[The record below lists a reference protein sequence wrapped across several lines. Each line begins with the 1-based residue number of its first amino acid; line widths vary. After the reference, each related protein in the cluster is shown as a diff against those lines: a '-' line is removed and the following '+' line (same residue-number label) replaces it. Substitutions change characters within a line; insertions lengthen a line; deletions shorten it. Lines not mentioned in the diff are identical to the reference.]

1 MAAYY
6 DFFRQIVLQPNDV
19 TIEADSVSDTLTITA
34 ANGVAF
40 GEDVLTDSFTIDV
53 NYQLYVPIGS
63 TSVTLQD
70 INSNSTEIKI
80 TAGQNINVSRVGDD
94 ELVISGI
101 FGGIAKNIINATQT
115 NPVVI
120 TTSTNHDFTSSVFV
134 TIEIVTGMTQL
145 NNNSYYVDI
154 LSPNSFAL
162 YTDGGLTSPL
172 DGTGFSA
179 YSGPSGTATAYFFT
193 TGTYYTDSREAAIRA
208 DIEPVLATAIQPGD
222 LLVGDLK
229 GSVFGDDSTVLV
241 DGVNNNINLDGTVN
255 GNIIPDAD
263 EAYDIGSPTKKF
275 RDLYLSGTT
284 IYLGTT
290 PLRVV
295 NGTFFVGGVALGAGS
310 LQGDLKGS
318 VFGDDSTLL
327 VDSVNSRLST
337 NNLSQ
342 AGAADGQILTWSSS
356 SNSWVPGASN
366 TFDGQFSSLSNV
378 PTTVAGYGITDA
390 YSHVDITNTNGLT
403 TTYYLTFV
411 DNLSTEQI
419 LRADIDLKYR
429 TDTNTLT
436 ASVFEG
442 NLLGDVKGSVFGD
455 DSTLLID
462 GSNSLIPASVV
473 QGTFTGN
480 VIGNLLGDVTG
491 NVTGNLLGNVTG
503 NVVGDVTGNV
513 TGDIK
518 GSVFG
523 DDSTLL
529 IDSVNSL
536 IPASVVQGTFT
547 GNVIGNVTGNVT
559 GNLLGNVTGN
569 VTGNLL
575 GDVTGN
581 VTGDIKGSVFGDD
594 STLLID
600 GPNSLIV
607 GTVVGELDVVDPII
621 TGQISSSDSSP
632 IVFVPVVEMRSDLN
646 VDNGIFIQS
655 QPVAT
660 EQFVRDTLISA
671 ALINP
676 QAPTTVLSITNI
688 LDEFLD
694 VARAVWLVDDS
705 QASQTDNLYAD
716 GVAETALDD
725 AKAYTDAEIIN
736 LIDSAPSDLNTLD
749 KLAFA
754 INNDPLFY
762 QTVGS
767 GSTLALFSVSTA
779 TASGGG
785 SLSYDN
791 TTGAFTFTP
800 PALSSYLTSI
810 GSLSIDALSD
820 VNTTTTAPTNG
831 QALVWNGTT
840 WVPGS
845 VAAPGGGGSTTFVGL
860 TDTPSAFT
868 GNGDYFVKVNS
879 AATALVFTADPG
891 YLTGSSSI
899 DALNDVDTTTV
910 APQNGQGLVWN
921 GTKWVP
927 SAIPSLGSFSITT
940 GSASGGGSLSYN
952 TGTGVFSFAPADLS
966 SFVNRSSFSVSSAT
980 ASGSGALSYN
990 NTTGAFTFTPPDLS
1004 GFVTSSSAITLSSF
1018 SVSSATASG
1027 SGTLSYNNTTGAF
1040 TFTPPDVSSFVSRSS
1055 FSVSSGTAS
1064 GGGSLSYDNTTGA
1077 FTFTPADVSSFVS
1090 RSSFSVTTGS
1100 ASGGGSLSYDN
1111 TTGVFSFAPAEPAA
1125 LGNFV
1130 FTGSNID
1137 TDDSSEI
1144 IVTPQT
1150 RFSSDVITDNEFK
1163 GDINWNYIFNTP
1175 KLLAGYGIQIGDPLL
1190 TSVTLTASTALTS
1203 AISTLTSQITTG
1215 DSNVTALIPTDLS
1228 DLTDTTDLL
1237 FDEANISTDLLP
1249 EPTATRSL
1257 GSLTKRW
1264 LNVWTQEL
1272 SLGQKSITVS
1282 GTAPN
1287 EIINLPSGTTVG
1299 GNAIVTSASAV
1310 TLSSFSVSTGSA
1322 SSGGSLSYNNTTGAF
1337 SFAPADLSTF
1347 TTRSSFS
1354 VSTATASG
1362 GGALSYNNTTGAF
1375 TFTPSAGIALTSL
1388 SVSSATASGSGSLS
1402 YNNTTGAFTFTPP
1415 DVSSFVS
1422 RSSFSV
1428 STAAASSGG
1437 ALSYNN
1443 STGAFTF
1450 TPADVSTFVSRSS
1463 FSVSTATASSNG
1475 SLAYNNS
1482 TGVFTFTPPAL
1493 GNYVT
1498 TDTTQD
1504 ITGAKTFTT
1513 NNLRMNDNI
1522 ELEIGSGADMEIY
1535 HNGTDNYIDLNVGN
1549 LLIRDNTT
1557 SRFSFARTTGDF
1569 IATGD
1574 VTAYGTISDIRQKEN
1589 LVKIDNAL
1597 EKVLKLNG
1605 YTFNYI
1611 GNDQRIT
1618 GVVAQEV
1625 LEVLPEA
1632 VYTTKKL
1639 DTDEEIYAVRH
1650 GNMVGLLIETI
1661 KELSAKITELE
1672 KRLS

>member
-1 MAAYY
+1 MAAFY
-6 DFFRQIVLQPNDV
+6 DIFRQIVLQPND
-19 TIEADSVSDTLTITA
+19 ISLQADSVNDTLTISS
-34 ANGVAF
+34 ANGVSF
-40 GEDVLTDSFTIDV
+40 TGDVSTDSFTIDV

-63 TSVTLQD
+63 TAITLQD

-101 FGGIAKNIINATQT
+101 FGGIAKNIVNATQT

-120 TTSTNHDFTSSVFV
+120 TTSTNHDFTSAVFI

-145 NNNSYYVDI
+145 NNNSYYIDV
-154 LSPNSFAL
+154 LSPNTFAL

-193 TGTYYTDSREAAIRA
+193 TGTYYTDSRETAIRA

-222 LLVGDLK
+222 LFVGDLK

-241 DGVNNNINLDGTVN
+241 DGVNNSINLDGTVS
-255 GNIIPDAD
+255 GNIIPDTD

-290 PLRVV
+290 PLSVV
-295 NGTFFVGGVALGAGS
+295 NGTFLVGGVALGAGS
-310 LQGDLKGS
+310 LEGDVKGS
-318 VFGDDSTLL
+318 LFGDDSALL
-327 VDSVNSRLST
+327 VDGVNSRLST
-337 NNLSQ
+337 SNLSQ
-342 AGAADGQILTWSSS
+342 DGAADGQILTWNSS

-390 YSHVDITNTNGLT
+390 YSHIDITNTNGLT

-411 DNLSTEQI
+411 DSLLPQQV
-419 LRADIDLKYR
+419 LRADVDLQYR

-442 NLLGDVKGSVFGD
+442 NLVGDVKGSVFGDDSTLLLDSVNSSIPASVVQGTFTGNVIGDVKGSVFGD

-462 GSNSLIPASVV
+462 SINSLIPASVV

-480 VIGNLLGDVTG
+480 VIGDLTGNVTGDVDGNLTGNVIGDVTG
-491 NVTGNLLGNVTG
+491 NVTGNL
-503 NVVGDVTGNV
+503 VGDV
-513 TGDIK
+513 K
-518 GSVFG
+518 GSVYG

-529 IDSVNSL
+529 IDSINSL
-536 IPASVVQGTFT
+536 V
-547 GNVIGNVTGNVT
+547 
-559 GNLLGNVTGN
+559 
-569 VTGNLL
+569 
-575 GDVTGN
+575 
-581 VTGDIKGSVFGDD
+581 
-594 STLLID
+594 
-600 GPNSLIV
+600 V
-607 GTVVGELDVVDPII
+607 GTVVGQLDVIDPII

-632 IVFVPVVEMRSDLN
+632 IVFVPVIEMRSDLN

-660 EQFVRDTLISA
+660 EQFVRDALTSA

-676 QAPTTVLSITNI
+676 SAPTTVLSITNI

-716 GVAETALDD
+716 GVAQTALDD
-725 AKAYTDAEIIN
+725 AKTYTDTEIIN
-736 LIDSAPSDLNTLD
+736 LIDGAPTDLNTLD

-762 QTVGS
+762 QSISS
-767 GSTLALFSVSTA
+767 GASLTSFSVSTGS
-779 TASGGG
+779 ASGGG
-785 SLSYDN
+785 SLSYNN
-791 TTGAFTFTP
+791 TNGVFTFAP
-800 PALSSYLTSI
+800 PDLSSYLTSI
-810 GSLSIDALSD
+810 SSLSIDALSD
-820 VNTTTTAPTNG
+820 VDTSTAAPANG
-831 QALVWNGTT
+831 QALVWSGTT

-845 VAAPGGGGSTTFVGL
+845 VAASGGGGSTTFVGL
-860 TDTPSAFT
+860 TDTPSTFT

-899 DALNDVDTTTV
+899 DALNDVDTATV
-910 APQNGQGLVWN
+910 APQSGEGLVWN

-927 SAIPSLGSFSITT
+927 STIPSLGSFSITT
-940 GSASGGGSLSYN
+940 STASGGGSLSYN
-952 TGTGVFSFAPADLS
+952 TGTGVFTFVPADL
-966 SFVNRSSFSVSSAT
+966 
-980 ASGSGALSYN
+980 
-990 NTTGAFTFTPPDLS
+990 TGAT
-1004 GFVTSSSAITLSSF
+1004 TLSSF

-1027 SGTLSYNNTTGAF
+1027 SGSLSYNNATGAFTFTPPDLTNFVTSSSAVTLSSFSTSTGTASGGGSLSYNNTTGAF
-1040 TFTPPDVSSFVSRSS
+1040 TFVPADVSSFVSLSAL
-1055 FSVSSGTAS
+1055 SVTTSTAS
-1064 GGGSLSYDNTTGA
+1064 GGGSLSYN
-1077 FTFTPADVSSFVS
+1077 
-1090 RSSFSVTTGS
+1090 
-1100 ASGGGSLSYDN
+1100 N
-1111 TTGVFSFAPAEPAA
+1111 TTGVFSFAPAEPAQ

-1130 FTGSNID
+1130 FTDSNID

-1144 IVTPQT
+1144 TVTPQT

-1163 GDINWNYIFNTP
+1163 GDINWSYVTNTP
-1175 KLLAGYGIQIGDPLL
+1175 TLLAGYGIQIGDPLL

-1203 AISTLTSQITTG
+1203 AISTLTTQITTG

-1228 DLTDTTDLL
+1228 DLTDTTGLL
-1237 FDEANISTDLLP
+1237 FDEANVDTDLLP
-1249 EPTATRSL
+1249 EPTATHSL

-1264 LNVWTQEL
+1264 LKVWTQEL

-1287 EIINLPSGTTVG
+1287 EIINLPPGTTLDS
-1299 GNAIVTSASAV
+1299 NTIVTSASAI
-1310 TLSSFSVSTGSA
+1310 TLSNFSVSTSSA
-1322 SSGGSLSYNNTTGAF
+1322 SGGGSLSYNNTTGEF
-1337 SFAPADLSTF
+1337 TFAPADLSTF

-1375 TFTPSAGIALTSL
+1375 TFTPSAGITLTSL
-1388 SVSSATASGSGSLS
+1388 
-1402 YNNTTGAFTFTPP
+1402 
-1415 DVSSFVS
+1415 
-1422 RSSFSV
+1422 SV

-1443 STGAFTF
+1443 TTGAFTF
-1450 TPADVSTFVSRSS
+1450 TPPDLTSFATRSS
-1463 FSVSTATASSNG
+1463 FSVSTATASGDG

-1493 GNYVT
+1493 GSYVT
-1498 TDTTQD
+1498 TNTTQN

-1513 NNLRMNDNI
+1513 NNLRMDDNI

>member
-1 MAAYY
+1 MAAFY
-6 DFFRQIVLQPNDV
+6 DIFRQIVLQPND
-19 TIEADSVSDTLTITA
+19 ISLQADSVNDTLTISS
-34 ANGVAF
+34 ANGVSF
-40 GEDVLTDSFTIDV
+40 TGDVSTDSFTIDV

-63 TSVTLQD
+63 TAITLQD

-101 FGGIAKNIINATQT
+101 FGGIAKNIVNATQT

-120 TTSTNHDFTSSVFV
+120 TTSTNHDFTSAVFI

-145 NNNSYYVDI
+145 NNNSYYIDV
-154 LSPNSFAL
+154 LSPNTFAL

-193 TGTYYTDSREAAIRA
+193 TGTYYTDSRETAIRA

-222 LLVGDLK
+222 LFVGDLK

-241 DGVNNNINLDGTVN
+241 DGVNNSINLDGTVS
-255 GNIIPDAD
+255 GNIIPDTD

-290 PLRVV
+290 PLSVV
-295 NGTFFVGGVALGAGS
+295 NGTFLVGGVALGAGS
-310 LQGDLKGS
+310 LEGDVKGS
-318 VFGDDSTLL
+318 VFGDDSALL
-327 VDSVNSRLST
+327 VDGVNSRLITS
-337 NNLSQ
+337 NLSQ
-342 AGAADGQILTWSSS
+342 DGAADGQILTWNSS

-390 YSHVDITNTNGLT
+390 YSHIDITNTNGLT

-411 DNLSTEQI
+411 DSLLPQQV
-419 LRADIDLKYR
+419 LRADVDLQYR

-442 NLLGDVKGSVFGD
+442 NLVGDVKGSVFGD

-462 GSNSLIPASVV
+462 SVNSSIPASVV

-480 VIGNLLGDVTG
+480 VIGDLLGNVTGDLLGNVTG

-503 NVVGDVTGNV
+503 NVVGDV
-513 TGDIK
+513 K

-529 IDSVNSL
+529 IDSVNSS

-547 GNVIGNVTGNVT
+547 GNVIGD
-559 GNLLGNVTGN
+559 LLGNVTGN
-569 VTGNLL
+569 VVGNL
-575 GDVTGN
+575 TGN
-581 VTGDIKGSVFGDD
+581 VTGDITGNVTGNLVGDVKGSVFGDD

-600 GPNSLIV
+600 SINSLVV
-607 GTVVGELDVVDPII
+607 GTVVGPLDVVDPII

-632 IVFVPVVEMRSDLN
+632 IVIVPVVEMRSDLN

-660 EQFVRDTLISA
+660 EQFVRDALTSA

-676 QAPTTVLSITNI
+676 SAPNTVLSITNI

-716 GVAETALDD
+716 GVAQTALDD

-736 LIDSAPSDLNTLD
+736 LIDGAPTDLNTLD

-762 QTVGS
+762 QSISS
-767 GSTLALFSVSTA
+767 GASLTSFSVSTGS
-779 TASGGG
+779 ASGGG
-785 SLSYDN
+785 SLSYNN
-791 TTGAFTFTP
+791 TNGVFTFAP
-800 PALSSYLTSI
+800 PDLSSYLTGI
-810 GSLSIDALSD
+810 GSLSINALSD
-820 VNTTTTAPTNG
+820 VDTLTTAPTNG
-831 QALVWNGTT
+831 QALVWSGTT

-860 TDTPSAFT
+860 TDTPSTFT

-899 DALNDVDTTTV
+899 DALNDVDTATV

-927 SAIPSLGSFSITT
+927 SAIPSLGSFSVTT
-940 GSASGGGSLSYN
+940 STASGGGSLSYN
-952 TGTGVFSFAPADLS
+952 TGTGVFTFVPADLTGATTL
-966 SFVNRSSFSVSSAT
+966 SSFSVSSAT
-980 ASGSGALSYN
+980 ASGSGSLSYN

-1004 GFVTSSSAITLSSF
+1004 GFVTSSSAVTLSSF
-1018 SVSSATASG
+1018 STSTGTASG
-1027 SGTLSYNNTTGAF
+1027 GGSLSYNNTTGAF
-1040 TFTPPDVSSFVSRSS
+1040 TFVPADVSSFVSRSA

-1064 GGGSLSYDNTTGA
+1064 GGGSLSYNNTTGVFSFA
-1077 FTFTPADVSSFVS
+1077 PADVSSFVS
-1090 RSSFSVTTGS
+1090 LSALSVTTGT
-1100 ASGGGSLSYDN
+1100 ASGGGSLSYNN
-1111 TTGVFSFAPAEPAA
+1111 TTGVFSFAPAEPAQ

-1150 RFSSDVITDNEFK
+1150 RFSSDVITENEFK
-1163 GDINWNYIFNTP
+1163 GDINWSYVTNTP
-1175 KLLAGYGIQIGDPLL
+1175 TLLAGYGIQIGDPLL

-1203 AISTLTSQITTG
+1203 AISTLTTQITTG

-1228 DLTDTTDLL
+1228 DLTDTTGLL
-1237 FDEANISTDLLP
+1237 FDEANVNADLLP
-1249 EPTATRSL
+1249 EPTATHSL

-1264 LNVWTQEL
+1264 LKVWTQEL

-1287 EIINLPSGTTVG
+1287 EIINLPSGTTLD
-1299 GNAIVTSASAV
+1299 GNTIVTSASAV

-1322 SSGGSLSYNNTTGAF
+1322 SGGGSLSYNNTTGAF

-1362 GGALSYNNTTGAF
+1362 GGALSYNNTTGVF

-1388 SVSSATASGSGSLS
+1388 SVSTAAASSGGALS

-1415 DVSSFVS
+1415 DLTSFA
-1422 RSSFSV
+1422 
-1428 STAAASSGG
+1428 T
-1437 ALSYNN
+1437 
-1443 STGAFTF
+1443 
-1450 TPADVSTFVSRSS
+1450 RSS
-1463 FSVSTATASSNG
+1463 FSVSTATASGDG

-1493 GNYVT
+1493 GSYVT
-1498 TDTTQD
+1498 TGTAQN

-1549 LLIRDNTT
+1549 LLMRDTTT